1 MNKSDVII
9 VGFMLAMLVTITHF
23 NLLFGVIYSICLF
36 LINWLD
42 VSNQKQKRHDR
53 RQA

>member
-1 MNKSDVII
+1 MNKSDVIM

-42 VSNQKQKRHDR
+42 VSDQKKRHDR
-53 RQA
+53 QQA